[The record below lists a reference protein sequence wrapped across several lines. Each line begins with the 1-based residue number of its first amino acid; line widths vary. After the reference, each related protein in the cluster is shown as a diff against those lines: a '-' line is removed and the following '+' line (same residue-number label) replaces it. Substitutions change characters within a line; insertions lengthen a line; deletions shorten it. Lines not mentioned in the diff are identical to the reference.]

1 MGRGAEIVV
10 RLTPPANGT
19 KEIEMEVCPS
29 CGDLASFGVSEVY
42 PELRELVLDACCDEN
57 LSGWI
62 AEIASWSRKRRVQWM
77 LSETGLLVREIV
89 LTDDVLSWTLD
100 YGLQLEPV
108 DFATARD
115 FIRDHHRHCAP
126 PVGWKYGAA
135 VFNGLERI
143 GVVTAGRPVSAEL
156 ARQGCIE
163 VNRVCVRDTQPH
175 TLVENACSMLY
186 GYACREAFRRGCSRV
201 VTYTL
206 ASERGISLRAAG
218 FVPVARSEGETW
230 NRAGRPRSGGGSTA
244 PKLRWERWKDQRS
257 VAVQTRLPLAA

>member
-1 MGRGAEIVV
+1 
-10 RLTPPANGT
+10 
-19 KEIEMEVCPS
+19 MEVCPS
-29 CGDLASFGVSEVY
+29 CGDWVSFAVSEVY
-42 PELRELVLDACCDEN
+42 PELRELVLDACCHEN

-77 LSETGLLVREIV
+77 LYETGLMVREIV
-89 LTDDVLSWTLD
+89 LTEDVLSWTLD
-100 YGLQLEPV
+100 YGLRLEPV

-163 VNRVCVRDTQPH
+163 VNRVCVRGTQPH
-175 TLVENACSMLY
+175 ALVENACSMLY
-186 GYACREAFRRGCSRV
+186 GYACREAFRRGYSRV

-206 ASERGISLRAAG
+206 ASERGVSLRAAG
-218 FVPVARSEGETW
+218 FVPVARSEGGTW
-230 NRAGRPRSGGGSTA
+230 NRAGRPRSDGGSTA